1 MIAMACTLVF
11 AVAAVAAAGAIV
23 STMLTYSGDVRAL
36 RIQHLCSVPE
46 RSLAWRILE
55 ADHGVYD
62 ETPAPPVALR
72 VPRSRQN
79 RAAYALMQP
88 SLAA

>member
-36 RIQHLCSVPE
+36 RIQHLRGVPE
-46 RSLAWRILE
+46 RSVAWRILD

-62 ETPAPPVALR
+62 EAPVRPIALR
-72 VPRSRQN
+72 VPGSGQN
-79 RAAYALMQP
+79 RPAYALMQP